1 MATKQATTIGVGR
14 ALAEANIC
22 KSVYRGSRMVYGYG
36 KTSNGYELRKNV
48 QEKRIMISYFMN
60 PFATIGLSEEQIAEK
75 QQQQNNWLRGNLEKI
90 ETVLRAKGFDAVA
103 IFTMNNEQLDGK
115 VIVHNAKV

>member
-1 MATKQATTIGVGR
+1 
-14 ALAEANIC
+14 
-22 KSVYRGSRMVYGYG
+22 MVYGYG
-36 KTSNGYELRKNV
+36 TTSNGYELRKNV
-48 QEKRIMISYFMN
+48 LDKQIIVSYFMN
-60 PFATIGLSEEQIAEK
+60 PFATISLTKEQIAEK

-103 IFTMNNEQLDGK
+103 IFTMNNEQLGGR

>member
-14 ALAEANIC
+14 ALTEANIC

-36 KTSNGYELRKNV
+36 TTSNGYELRKNV
-48 QEKRIMISYFMN
+48 LNKQIIVSYFMN
-60 PFATIGLSEEQIAEK
+60 PFATISLTKEQIAEK

-103 IFTMNNEQLDGK
+103 IFTMNNEQLGGR